1 MPCQSTLPPFDS
13 PYREYPEKP
22 HEINWLEGTI
32 KDNYQEKY
40 PIQMEEIKQL
50 SMLKKENNFLEAAL
64 CAILTELENRKA
76 YNPVINAAS
85 KNGMIDIDSFWEKH
99 KNKDEQR
106 LSNELSKFSEHEKE
120 ILKRL
125 LNDAN
130 NNN

>member
-13 PYREYPEKP
+13 PYKEYPQKP
-22 HEINWLEGTI
+22 SEINWLSGNVT
-32 KDNYQEKY
+32 DNYEEKY
-40 PIQMEEIKQL
+40 PIKMEEIKQL
-50 SMLKKENNFLEAAL
+50 SILKKENNFLEAAL

-76 YNPVINAAS
+76 YKPVVNAAS

-106 LSNELSKFSEHEKE
+106 LQTELNKFSEHEKE

-125 LNDAN
+125 LSKI
-130 NNN
+130 